1 MAGSF
6 GKTVLHV
13 KSGNTMGQWGYLFE
27 VYNDMTDGFKELDGG
42 GNTGYAKTDVMAKVR
57 YTMSVNHAV

>member
-1 MAGSF
+1 
-6 GKTVLHV
+6 
-13 KSGNTMGQWGYLFE
+13 MGQWGYLFE

-57 YTMSVNHAV
+57 YSMNANHAVEMKVFYDR